1 MARAI
6 YQVRLVLK
14 PELEDEFNAW
24 YENEYMPNLM
34 EAVPHF
40 YSARRLVGE
49 LNGERVYITEYET
62 STEDLAIAIA
72 EMRTPER
79 QAINAEFYAWKD
91 RGISVH
97 ESVQLEERLFIR
109 QPDRS

>member
-6 YQVRLVLK
+6 YQVRLILK

-24 YENEYMPNLM
+24 YEGEYMPNLM
-34 EAVPHF
+34 KAVPHF

-62 STEDLAIAIA
+62 TTEDMPTAIA

-79 QAINAEFYAWKD
+79 QPINAQFYAWKD
-91 RGISVH
+91 RGITLH
-97 ESVQLEERLFIR
+97 ESVQFEERLSIR
-109 QPDRS
+109 QPERP